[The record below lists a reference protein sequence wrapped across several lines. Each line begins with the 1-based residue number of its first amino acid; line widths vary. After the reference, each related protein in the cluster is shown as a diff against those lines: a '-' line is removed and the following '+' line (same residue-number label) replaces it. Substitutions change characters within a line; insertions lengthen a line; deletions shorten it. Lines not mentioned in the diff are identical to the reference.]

1 VKGRLAARGGRRRRR
16 RRRAG
21 GFFHAL
27 KVCAF
32 AFAAPL
38 LPFSVTQGGAL
49 VFDGDETVF
58 AHKDSGILKYVDVN
72 AMVDA
77 ALARVDA
84 AAAAAGAPDS
94 GA

>member
-1 VKGRLAARGGRRRRR
+1 MCA
-16 RRRAG
+16 
-21 GFFHAL
+21 HACL
-27 KVCAF
+27 LS
-32 AFAAPL
+32 APL
-38 LPFSVTQGGAL
+38 SARALLPKTKRRQGGAL

-58 AHKDSGILKYVDVN
+58 AHKDSGILKYVDAG

>member
-1 VKGRLAARGGRRRRR
+1 
-16 RRRAG
+16 
-21 GFFHAL
+21 
-27 KVCAF
+27 
-32 AFAAPL
+32 
-38 LPFSVTQGGAL
+38 